1 MDGLMVDSA
10 FLFGDRVTA
19 MLPGEVDKAHSYI
32 FLEEEASSCPDPLRE
47 SVKDETQRM
56 HYCHR

>member
-1 MDGLMVDSA
+1 
-10 FLFGDRVTA
+10 VTS
-19 MLPGEVDKAHSYI
+19 MLPREVDKTHSYI
-32 FLEEEASSCPDPLRE
+32 FFKEKASSCPGPLKE